1 MVGRVAGWEGCLL
14 AHHPAAG
21 RGPHWLGLIRYFA
34 PVAARP

>member
-1 MVGRVAGWEGCLL
+1 MGLAGKGASL
-14 AHHPAAG
+14 AHPAAG